1 MYVLL
6 AKAMAVIAIKPAVK
20 DPFCIQT
27 QYNAKWPISLRCRL
41 CVATTDKSSK
51 SHCYVLCSSIC
62 LQQEFNHNYVTAFI
76 PVSYL
81 VFLALTQARKLFS
94 NLLTLPTFSIPHIRS
109 TKICKISSFEDLT
122 FLILGFLEVKR
133 ENKTIDETIKPGNS
147 CCYFHQDGE

>member
-1 MYVLL
+1 MFCWPRQWLL
-6 AKAMAVIAIKPAVK
+6 LQSSLQSKTLFAY
-20 DPFCIQT
+20 T

-122 FLILGFLEVKR
+122 FLILGFLEVS
-133 ENKTIDETIKPGNS
+133 ETKTLWIK
-147 CCYFHQDGE
+147 FV